1 MTPISTQYE
10 DYLERILE
18 IIEEKGHVRAVE
30 VAERLG
36 VSKGSVSQM
45 VGRLERDGF
54 VDRERYRGFTL
65 TKKGTTTAQKIRKRH
80 EVLEEFLGLLGISDA
95 TKEKD
100 IEGMEHSLSETTVAA
115 LEQLGEYLKQT
126 KYRMKRP
133 QNKNSNPSI

>member
-1 MTPISTQYE
+1 MIEISTQYE

-18 IIEEKGHVRAVE
+18 IIEEKGSVRAIE

-54 VDRERYRGFTL
+54 LDRERYRGFSL
-65 TKKGTTTAQKIRKRH
+65 TKKGIQTAQRTRKRH

-100 IEGMEHSLSETTVAA
+100 IEGMEHSLSEVTVKA
-115 LEQLGEYLKQT
+115 LERLVAYLKKQR
-126 KYRMKRP
+126 Y
-133 QNKNSNPSI
+133 